1 MNNKTKFN
9 IGNHVWVIH
18 YSKTTNELYVFDD
31 RIVAIS
37 YVNINTKPGYKIKYE
52 IYKNCNDYDED
63 ELVLF
68 HDVSGLNKKINDTI
82 TKIKEMSGLDVK
94 KIYKEDTEEDTEK

>member
-18 YSKTTNELYVFDD
+18 YSKTTNELYIFDD
-31 RIVAIS
+31 RVAAIS
-37 YVNINTKPGYKIKYE
+37 YVSINTKPGYEVKYE
-52 IYKNCNDYDED
+52 IYKNCKDYSEN

-68 HDVSGLNKKINDTI
+68 HDVSGLNQKINDTI
-82 TKIKEMSGLDVK
+82 NKIKEMSGLDVK
-94 KIYKEDTEEDTEK
+94 KIYKEDTEK